1 MSSSPDTTPLIDY
14 EKLFQL
20 KKNIDDIAAQ
30 VNSSEPNF
38 IIFGGI
44 ALLSQETPAE
54 CKFLRIV
61 SWLYTMYCEAG
72 KKAGIKWLVD
82 RFETYNLDPD
92 GRLKKHF
99 ESVHPLRTFFQHNL
113 ENDDSYNGKTKRT
126 CKNWF
131 KEQCGSEEPKEN
143 SHWELCLKYIYKD
156 AHEFLEA
163 ILKCI
168 EKVDQDESRV
178 GMLENWS
185 SFRQDN
191 FSLPELNNLIRE
203 VASGMGIEVGNI
215 KKLRDKVH
223 NKLANNKGTIRRKG
237 YENNRIIQEVI
248 TDTILEDPTLTSS
261 LVPDDIIK
269 EFKIPQGKQ
278 VFELLK
284 QGRGIYKNDPSLSRE
299 ELLEKLRPSSEPLV

>member
-1 MSSSPDTTPLIDY
+1 MSSSPNTTPLIY

-20 KKNIDDIAAQ
+20 KQEIDDVAAQ
-30 VNSSEPNF
+30 VNSSEQNF

-82 RFETYNLDPD
+82 RFETYDLDPD

-131 KEQCGSEEPKEN
+131 KEQCGTEEPKKN
-143 SHWELCLKYIYKD
+143 SDWELCLEYLYED
-156 AHEFLEA
+156 AHGFLEA

-168 EKVDQDESRV
+168 NRVDQDESRV
-178 GMLENWS
+178 GMLEDWS
-185 SFRQDN
+185 SFRQNN
-191 FSLPELNNLIRE
+191 FLLPELNNLIRE

-223 NKLANNKGTIRRKG
+223 NNLATNKGKIRREG
-237 YENNRIIQEVI
+237 YDENQIIKMII
-248 TDTILEDPTLTSS
+248 TDTMLEEPTLTSP
-261 LVPDDIIK
+261 LFPDDIIN
-269 EFKIPQGKQ
+269 EFNIPQGKQ
-278 VFELLK
+278 VWELLK
-284 QGRGIYKNDPSLSRE
+284 QGREIYKNNPFLSRE
-299 ELLEKLRPSSEPLV
+299 ELLEKLRSSSDPLI